1 MDTLKVANFTSTNKD
16 IIAFTLVHSKTTR
29 FICSEAFILNLP
41 VHFVVDVFLTI
52 TSKKFWLTAFC
63 FIAK

>member
-16 IIAFTLVHSKTTR
+16 IIAFTLVHSKTAR
-29 FICSEAFILNLP
+29 FFCSEAFILILP

-52 TSKKFWLTAFC
+52 TSKKFWLTAFS

>member
-1 MDTLKVANFTSTNKD
+1 MYTLKVANFTSTNKD

-41 VHFVVDVFLTI
+41 VHFVVDVFLPLLQK
-52 TSKKFWLTAFC
+52 SFG
-63 FIAK
+63 